1 MWERRL
7 KSRWGGLPLPAYRR
21 TVFSEETTDDIG
33 EDIRLT
39 ILYFVQ
45 ADVSKVS
52 T

>member
-1 MWERRL
+1 MGR
-7 KSRWGGLPLPAYRR
+7 PAASRR
-21 TVFSEETTDDIG
+21 TVFSEKTTDDIG

-45 ADVSKVS
+45 DDVRKVS